1 MRITTLMAG
10 LLSASILAGCGSGYT
25 APSNPGDPGQ
35 GAGGGGGGGA
45 ARTVTVGNDFFRSQS
60 NGTTNAAVDTIPAGA
75 TLTWTW
81 TNTGNVSHSIQ
92 SLGSPIFRN
101 STILAGAG
109 STYQVTFKTPGVYL
123 YDCAIH
129 GMAMTG
135 KVVVQ

>member
-1 MRITTLMAG
+1 MRATTLMAG
-10 LLSASILAGCGSGYT
+10 LVAVSLLAGCGSGYT
-25 APSNPGDPGQ
+25 APSNPDPGQ
-35 GAGGGGGGGA
+35 GAGGGGGGGG
-45 ARTVTVGNDFFRSQS
+45 ARTVTVGNDFFRSQT
-60 NGTTNAAVDTIPAGA
+60 NGTTNAAVDTIPAGT

-101 STILAGAG
+101 STVLAGAG
-109 STYQVTFKTPGVYL
+109 STYQVTFKTAGVYL

-129 GMAMTG
+129 GMAMSG